1 MKKIITY
8 LSILLLSGG
17 VFYEMYSN
25 LNGASSQTGAANIG
39 ELSCSQSGCH
49 GAGNGENSLGGLA
62 DNAGGGSVV
71 ISGIGGTYTPGT
83 VYHVTVTVNQ
93 TGAGRFGFNCEIL
106 DASGG
111 NVGTYSI
118 TQTGTWL
125 RAGMNGTRQG
135 VSQGHSGSSGPT
147 AGIGTDTFDFT
158 FDWTA
163 PATSVGLIT
172 ITAAGLAINQ
182 NTLNDSGDQVYTT
195 SLTVNP
201 STSTNPQILIS
212 RSTFNFPSYYS
223 LPNSVGNSQVFWA
236 AGQNLTGNL
245 TVSVTGPQFMIAS
258 SASGPWVT
266 SIPLT
271 ATGGVVTATPVYVQY
286 TGPASGTQTGTVTV
300 SGGGATSK
308 SIPLSGVV
316 RTGATAPTINTPT
329 PAALNFG
336 TVAVGSGNTTP
347 QTFTFSFANPVGGM
361 TVTCPPPFEVS
372 TVSTYDYSN
381 LLTPNFAGV
390 GFTITAYVRMTNPK
404 TAGTFTGN
412 LTIAMPGATTQS
424 VALSGTSTMPS
435 QLVLSSIDYLSLF
448 TTNPGTP
455 SATQTISV
463 TGTGLTAN
471 LDVMAPNNFEVSL
484 SASTGFAS
492 SVSIAPTAG
501 NVTPTTV
508 YARYSRATAGL
519 DAGNITLSNNGATT
533 QNVFVN
539 GDCFGSPTTSVRSV
553 PMENGIAFFPNP
565 GNGIVYIRTSNQT
578 KDLFV
583 SVIDING
590 KTILME
596 RISSE
601 NEKIDL
607 GDHPAGI
614 YFAGIIDSNMNILAR
629 EKIVIVK

>member
-8 LSILLLSGG
+8 LCILLSGG
-17 VFYEMYSN
+17 ICYQLYAN
-25 LNGASSQTGAANIG
+25 LNGASSQTGASNIG

-71 ISGIGGTYTPGT
+71 ISGIGGTYTPGA

-93 TGAGRFGFNCEIL
+93 TGAGRFGFNAEIL

-147 AGIGTDTFDFT
+147 AGIGNDTFDFT

-163 PATSVGLIT
+163 PATSVGPIT

-182 NTLNDSGDQVYTT
+182 STLNDSGDQVYTT

-201 STSTNPQILIS
+201 TTSTASQILLS
-212 RSTFNFPSYYS
+212 RSTFNFPSFYAI
-223 LPNSVGNSQVFWA
+223 PNTTGNSQVFWA
-236 AGQNLTGNL
+236 AGQSLTGNL
-245 TVSVTGPQFMIAS
+245 TVSVSGSQFMIAS

-271 ATGGVVTATPVYVQY
+271 AIGGVVNATPIYVQY

-316 RTGATAPTINTPT
+316 RTGGTAPTINTPT
-329 PAALNFG
+329 PTVINCG
-336 TVAVGSGNTTP
+336 TVAVGSGNTAP
-347 QTFTFSFANPVGGM
+347 QTFTFSYTNPVGNL

-372 TVSTYDYSN
+372 TVPTYDYSN
-381 LLTPNFAGV
+381 LMTPNFVGI
-390 GFTITAYVRMTNPK
+390 GFTFSLYVRMTNPK
-404 TAGTFTGN
+404 TVGTYTGN
-412 LTIAMPGATTQS
+412 LTIAMPGAVTQT
-424 VALSGTSTMPS
+424 VALSGASTMPS
-435 QLVLSSIDYLSLF
+435 QLVLSNIDYLSLF
-448 TTNPGTP
+448 TTNPGAP

-463 TGTGLTAN
+463 NGTGLTAN
-471 LDVMAPNNFEVSL
+471 LDVTAPVNFEVSL
-484 SASTGFAS
+484 SASSGFAS

-501 NVTPTTV
+501 NVAPTTV
-508 YARYSRATAGL
+508 YARYNRATAGL
-519 DAGNITLSNNGATT
+519 DAGHVTLSSAGATT
-533 QNVFVN
+533 QSVYVN
-539 GDCFGSPTTSVRSV
+539 GDCFGSPSTSVKSV
-553 PMENGIAFFPNP
+553 SKENSISVFPNP
-565 GNGIVYIRTSNQT
+565 SNGIVYVRSNNQT

-583 SVIDING
+583 TVIDISG
-590 KTILME
+590 KTIFIDRLA
-596 RISSE
+596 SD
-601 NEKIDL
+601 NEKVDL
-607 GDHPAGI
+607 SSCPAGI
-614 YFAGIIDSNMNILAR
+614 YFAGILDSQMNIVAR
-629 EKIVIVK
+629 QKIVIAK